1 MQAAAWA
8 SDLFLW
14 FDLDYSLSVGQ
25 GEPEKNTALAS
36 SLFRVLLLLQLWG
49 HFYQAQQVMLFTGG
63 HLCNVHAQWANCLPS
78 ALINVQALRVPLSNI
93 WATSEHQVQISD
105 GAAKNWRNWIFWW
118 ILLSR
123 FTIFWL
129 LGENL
134 WFYHNVGISCQNVII
149 IALFKIK
156 GIVIFIHFGCYL
168 FGRASGSV

>member
-1 MQAAAWA
+1 MYCT
-8 SDLFLW
+8 L
-14 FDLDYSLSVGQ
+14 Y
-25 GEPEKNTALAS
+25 
-36 SLFRVLLLLQLWG
+36 
-49 HFYQAQQVMLFTGG
+49 

-78 ALINVQALRVPLSNI
+78 ALINVQTLRVPLSNI
-93 WATSEHQVQISD
+93 WATSEHQVQIHN
-105 GAAKNWRNWIFWW
+105 GAAENWRNWISWW

-123 FTIFWL
+123 FTIFWI

-168 FGRASGSV
+168 FGRASGSVWTRADSQKKGFAQFFQPPSTSMWTSINLGPWLAPVCYHACL